1 MILAVLIR
9 SFERTQAKSC
19 TLQGTL
25 AFHIKFA
32 GEQLL
37 NEQSSLN
44 QLKCDLQV
52 KVPDDSVFHTL
63 LSILISSIKTLPKTA
78 SRYENS
84 SISLSVISLKKFRFQ
99 FQDKGDEPKT
109 ILDLMETI

>member
-32 GEQLL
+32 GEKLL
-37 NEQSSLN
+37 NE
-44 QLKCDLQV
+44 
-52 KVPDDSVFHTL
+52 
-63 LSILISSIKTLPKTA
+63 
-78 SRYENS
+78 
-84 SISLSVISLKKFRFQ
+84 
-99 FQDKGDEPKT
+99 
-109 ILDLMETI
+109 